1 MDAFMAAQR
10 DVVIPVVKR
19 TNDYKRWC
27 KEVLDYIDDRIDDA
41 ADRMTK
47 KDNEGPESKQ
57 VRIVDEL
64 LKATN
69 DRHTLKYLVL
79 SIFSPAHDT
88 VAVTVSNAIF
98 HLARNARCWAK
109 LRAEVLPTAS
119 QPLTYELL
127 NSYKYLNWVLRE
139 SQLDSPHQHSSKAN

>member
-10 DVVIPVVKR
+10 DVVIPVSSRSKEYE
-19 TNDYKRWC
+19 TCC
-27 KEVLDYIDDRIDDA
+27 KEVLDYIGGRIDEAVDRA
-41 ADRMTK
+41 AKPSHVDL
-47 KDNEGPESKQ
+47 ESKQ

-64 LKATN
+64 LKATK
-69 DRHTLKYLVL
+69 DKHTLKYLIL

-88 VAVTVSNAIF
+88 VAITVGNAIF

-109 LRAEVLPTAS
+109 LRAEVVPTTS

-127 NSYKYLNWVLRE
+127 NSFKYLNWVLRE
-139 SQLDSPHQHSSKAN
+139 S